1 MVKIISIEGNIGAG
15 KTTIL
20 EKLQRLFKNNRNILF
35 LREPLHIWESIQDSN
50 GESILAKFY
59 ANPTAYAFT
68 FQVMAFVTRVSMLR
82 KAIKENPNCQMIICE
97 RSLEADRNVFAKML
111 YDDNMIEDINYKVY
125 LQFYEEYK
133 EDFKLDGIVYI
144 DSDADVC
151 YNRIKKRSRTGE
163 EGVPLEYLKNC
174 QEYHNDWLSGINHK
188 LRINTN
194 DDVTYDMSDPLDKG
208 MVWLKMIKD
217 YIYGFIEEN
226 NTTYSSLSCL

>member
-59 ANPTAYAFT
+59 ANPTTYAFT
-68 FQVMAFVTRVSMLR
+68 FQVMAFITRVSMLR
-82 KAIKENPNCQMIICE
+82 KAIKENPNCQMILCE
-97 RSLEADRNVFAKML
+97 RSLEADRHVFAKML

-133 EDFKLDGIVYI
+133 QDFELDGIVYI
-144 DSDADVC
+144 DSEADVC

-174 QEYHNDWLSGINHK
+174 QKYHDEWLSGINHK
-188 LRINTN
+188 LRIITN
-194 DDVTYDMSDPLDKG
+194 DDVTYDKNDPLDKG

-217 YIYGFIEEN
+217 YIYGFVQEN
-226 NTTYSSLSCL
+226 NTYSSLSTI

>member
-1 MVKIISIEGNIGAG
+1 MIEDYYMPVRGSDSGTSIDTLKG
-15 KTTIL
+15 L
-20 EKLQRLFKNNRNILF
+20 E
-35 LREPLHIWESIQDSN
+35 
-50 GESILAKFY
+50 Y
-59 ANPTAYAFT
+59 
-68 FQVMAFVTRVSMLR
+68 
-82 KAIKENPNCQMIICE
+82 
-97 RSLEADRNVFAKML
+97 
-111 YDDNMIEDINYKVY
+111 NMIEDINYKVY

-133 EDFKLDGIVYI
+133 QDFKLDGIVYI